1 MMYPGKAFA
10 DTSSSFHP
18 VPTGFPWFFP
28 WFFRRQLCSGLVHA
42 VLFRRFTV
50 FGFDSHSLLQLQ
62 FHLYTPS
69 QRQSG
74 KPGCFCLHRFEVIA
88 LTVCPLNG
96 NCIYNHRTDTG
107 VDCCGRSACAYP
119 DLQKQQLAGGIAEL
133 LAIIRR
139 TPAQEEK
146 LQRYRR
152 YFRELNNLNERN
164 GR

>member
-1 MMYPGKAFA
+1 MQRAGATRDSK
-10 DTSSSFHP
+10 
-18 VPTGFPWFFP
+18 
-28 WFFRRQLCSGLVHA
+28 
-42 VLFRRFTV
+42 
-50 FGFDSHSLLQLQ
+50 FDSWPLLQLQ
-62 FHLYTPS
+62 FHLFVLL

-74 KPGCFCLHRFEVIA
+74 KPGCFCLHRFEVIT
-88 LTVCPLNG
+88 LIVCPLNG
-96 NCIYNHRTDTG
+96 DCVYNHRIDAG

>member
-1 MMYPGKAFA
+1 MENVPPQSPKLCRWVFLLSRRRICGGWCIQLATLCILGLIPTRRSKY
-10 DTSSSFHP
+10 TSI
-18 VPTGFPWFFP
+18 W
-28 WFFRRQLCSGLVHA
+28 
-42 VLFRRFTV
+42 
-50 FGFDSHSLLQLQ
+50 
-62 FHLYTPS
+62 YTPT
-69 QRQSG
+69 QKQSG

-119 DLQKQQLAGGIAEL
+119 GLQKQQLAGGIAEL

-152 YFRELNNLNERN
+152 YFRELNRR
-164 GR
+164 GGDVP

>member
-1 MMYPGKAFA
+1 MLIPPQFP
-10 DTSSSFHP
+10 FFP
-18 VPTGFPWFFP
+18 VPPGFPASTGGKYAAAGA
-28 WFFRRQLCSGLVHA
+28 CSFSRLTA
-42 VLFRRFTV
+42 
-50 FGFDSHSLLQLQ
+50 FGFDSHSPLQLQ

-119 DLQKQQLAGGIAEL
+119 KLQRQKLAEAIAEL
-133 LAIIRR
+133 LGLPLR

-152 YFRELNNLNERN
+152 YFRELNHR
-164 GR
+164 GGDP

>member
-1 MMYPGKAFA
+1 M
-10 DTSSSFHP
+10 
-18 VPTGFPWFFP
+18 
-28 WFFRRQLCSGLVHA
+28 RRAGATLGTRGSK
-42 VLFRRFTV
+42 
-50 FGFDSHSLLQLQ
+50 FDSWLLLQLQ

-74 KPGCFCLHRFEVIA
+74 KPGCFCLHRFEVIV

-96 NCIYNHRTDTG
+96 ICIYYHRSVTG
-107 VDCCGRSACAYP
+107 VVCCGRSACAYP
-119 DLQKQQLAGGIAEL
+119 GLQKQQLAGGIAEL

-152 YFRELNNLNERN
+152 YFRELNHR
-164 GR
+164 GGDP

>member
-1 MMYPGKAFA
+1 M
-10 DTSSSFHP
+10 
-18 VPTGFPWFFP
+18 
-28 WFFRRQLCSGLVHA
+28 RRAGATRDSK
-42 VLFRRFTV
+42 
-50 FGFDSHSLLQLQ
+50 FDSWPLLQLQ

-74 KPGCFCLHRFEVIA
+74 KPGCFCLHRFEVIV

-119 DLQKQQLAGGIAEL
+119 GLQKQQLAGGIAEL

-152 YFRELNNLNERN
+152 YFRELNRR
-164 GR
+164 GGDVP